1 MGTKGIGLRFCSH
14 KGQIKTSICQWTPGM
29 EMDQPNLHMFYVSL
43 KVNYILSINLLTK
56 AIIIIMVL
64 TCNSVIFYA

>member
-1 MGTKGIGLRFCSH
+1 
-14 KGQIKTSICQWTPGM
+14 M